1 MIYFQRIGVP
11 ICVKKMAAELLMES
25 RRFAEEVDLI
35 KREMNSFLYHYKDV
49 VLPALEAE
57 EEELRKKMK
66 EGYTVLILLFQF
78 CCRFVCCWVMR
89 YASIL

>member
-11 ICVKKMAAELLMES
+11 IRVKKMAAELVMES

-35 KREMNSFLYHYKDV
+35 KREMSSFLYHYKDV

-57 EEELRKKMK
+57 EEELRKRWKK
-66 EGYTVLILLFQF
+66 VTQCLCCFFNFAAILFA
-78 CCRFVCCWVMR
+78 VG
-89 YASIL
+89 